1 MLEDLKEVKNA
12 IQKFIDKY
20 ETTVNINYQITTE
33 IVDEKEVQ
41 KREVVVTANLKV

>member
-1 MLEDLKEVKNA
+1 MLEDLKEVKDT

-20 ETTVNINYQITTE
+20 DTTININYQITTD

-41 KREVVVTANLKV
+41 KREVTVTANLKV